1 MRWRLSLKTSVR
13 GLALIGILV
22 GCVGLIA
29 TLVNNKQEAMTSTPD
44 SGMSLRGFQT
54 VSHNEGR
61 LHMRVSGD
69 SLAFSKT
76 RLWGPFRLG
85 FAHSLV
91 VRNLKVELFPDSS
104 VVLDAHS
111 PPLSI
116 SIKQTW
122 AALTPTLARLL
133 QSASLRNGGGV
144 IMSARLTPVQI
155 VEQRAGRTT
164 VLLTAASCKTTRALR
179 GLVCM
184 DGWVRVGGRDR
195 PFREWRSGLF
205 LREKEQDGG
214 AERQQGSTRLPCSV
228 FTSASASQTSLPP
241 GRQHLPPAGRP
252 LRLGPLRIHSD
263 RWRLPPRP
271 QLPGLSQ
278 GVDALGASGLGG
290 RACAIVVHVMGVALS
305 SLS

>member
-1 MRWRLSLKTSVR
+1 MKTSVR

-29 TLVNNKQEAMTSTPD
+29 ALVNNKQEAMTSTPD

-69 SLAFSKT
+69 SLVLSKA

-85 FAHSLV
+85 FAHALV

-104 VVLDAHS
+104 VVLDTHS
-111 PPLSI
+111 PPLSV
-116 SIKQTW
+116 KQTW
-122 AALTPTLARLL
+122 STLTPTLARLL
-133 QSASLRNGGGV
+133 RSVSLRDGGV

-155 VEQRAGRTT
+155 VEQRADRTT

-179 GLVCM
+179 ELICT
-184 DGWVRVGGRDR
+184 DGWVRVGEQDR
-195 PFREWRSGLF
+195 PFHKWRSEFF
-205 LREKEQDGG
+205 LREKEQDGQ

-228 FTSASASQTSLPP
+228 FTSASASQTSLPRE
-241 GRQHLPPAGRP
+241 RQNLPPAGRP
-252 LRLGPLRIHSD
+252 LRLGLLRIHSGQ
-263 RWRLPPRP
+263 WRLLPRP

-278 GVDALGASGLGG
+278 GVDALGADGLGG
-290 RACAIVVHVMGVALS
+290 RVCASVVHVMGVALS